1 MLRKYRTT
9 VMYLRRLVPNDIN
22 TIGPTLMGRYT
33 IGPTL
38 MGCHTKGLTLCRRS
52 AIGRV
57 VNNTNSVT
65 LQSVNT
71 RTENVKQFREN
82 KDI

>member
-1 MLRKYRTT
+1 
-9 VMYLRRLVPNDIN
+9 
-22 TIGPTLMGRYT
+22 MGRYT

-38 MGCHTKGLTLCRRS
+38 MGRHTKGLILYRPST
-52 AIGRV
+52 IGRV

-71 RTENVKQFREN
+71 RTENVLRFREN
-82 KDI
+82 KDICCIQNLFNANRSEYKRLGRSRDGIFG